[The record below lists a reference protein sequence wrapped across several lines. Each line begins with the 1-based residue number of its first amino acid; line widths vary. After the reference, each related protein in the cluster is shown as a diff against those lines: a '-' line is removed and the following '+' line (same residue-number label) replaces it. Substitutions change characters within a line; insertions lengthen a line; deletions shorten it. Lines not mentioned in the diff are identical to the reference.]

1 VKYRHIKTCCEEY
14 PLGLMCRALQVSPQ
28 GYNQWHKRSDRRDK
42 RAKEQ
47 RELIDSIRIVH
58 AESRRT
64 YGRVRVTKELKAQ
77 GKKAA
82 ENRIGKLMKAEGCRA
97 KAARKFKATTDSS
110 HSRPVAPN
118 TLDRDFTA
126 TAPNQKWVG
135 DITYLWTMEG
145 WLYLAVVIDLFSRK
159 VVGWSLQERMTSELV
174 CSAMRMAVK
183 TRGCLATTLCH
194 FDRGSQYASDVF
206 QALLKRHGFEC
217 SMSRKGNCWD
227 NAVAESFFHSLKV
240 EAVHGETFRTRDE
253 ARRAVFDWLEC
264 FYNVKRRHSTLGYVS
279 PTEFENMSLEKKAA

>member
-1 VKYRHIKTCCEEY
+1 
-14 PLGLMCRALQVSPQ
+14 MCRALQVTPQ
-28 GYNQWHKRSDRRDK
+28 GYYQWQDRTPKREE
-42 RAKEQ
+42 RAKE
-47 RELIDSIRIVH
+47 RRALVDSICIVH

-64 YGRVRVTKELKAQ
+64 YGRIRVTRELKAQ
-77 GKKAA
+77 GKSVS
-82 ENRIGKLMKAEGCRA
+82 EQRVGTLMKAEGCRA

-118 TLDRDFTA
+118 TLNRDFTA

-135 DITYLWTMEG
+135 DITYIWTMEG

-159 VVGWSLQERMTSELV
+159 VVGWSLQERMTSDLV
-174 CSAMRMAVK
+174 CSALQMAVT
-183 TRGCLATTLCH
+183 TRGSVATTLCH
-194 FDRGSQYASDVF
+194 FDRGSQYASDIY

-240 EAVHGETFRTRDE
+240 ETVYGETFRTRDE
-253 ARRAVFDWLEC
+253 ARRVIFDWLEC

-279 PTEFENMSLEKKAA
+279 PSEFEMMSLENKAA

>member
-1 VKYRHIKTCCEEY
+1 
-14 PLGLMCRALQVSPQ
+14 MCRALQVTPQ
-28 GYNQWHKRSDRRDK
+28 GYYQWHSRTPKREE
-42 RAKEQ
+42 RAKERQ
-47 RELIDSIRIVH
+47 ALVDSICIVH

-64 YGRVRVTKELKAQ
+64 YGRIRVTRELKAQ
-77 GKKAA
+77 GTSVS
-82 ENRIGKLMKAEGCRA
+82 EQRVGTLMKAEGCRA

-118 TLDRDFTA
+118 TLERDFTA

-135 DITYLWTMEG
+135 DITYIWTMEG

-159 VVGWSLQERMTSELV
+159 VVGWSLQERMTSDLV
-174 CSAMRMAVK
+174 CSALQMAVT
-183 TRGCLATTLCH
+183 TRGSVATTLCH

-240 EAVHGETFRTRDE
+240 EAIHGEIFRTRDE
-253 ARRAVFDWLEC
+253 ARRAIFDWLEC

-279 PTEFENMSLEKKAA
+279 PSEFERMSLENKAA

>member
-1 VKYRHIKTCCEEY
+1 MKYPYIKTFFGQY
-14 PLGLMCRALQVSPQ
+14 PLGLMCRALKVTPQ
-28 GYNQWHKRSDRRDK
+28 GYNQWHKRSARRDE

-47 RELIDSIRIVH
+47 RELIDSICVAH

-77 GKKAA
+77 GKTVA
-82 ENRIGKLMKAEGCRA
+82 EKRVGKLMKAEGCRA
-97 KAARKFKATTDSS
+97 KGARKFKATTDSS

-135 DITYLWTMEG
+135 DITYIWTMEG

-159 VVGWSLQERMTSELV
+159 VVGWSLQEHMTSELV

-183 TRGCLATTLCH
+183 TRGCMATTLCH

-206 QALLKRHGFEC
+206 QALLKQYGFVC

-279 PTEFENMSLEKKAA
+279 PTEFENMSLDKKAA